1 MILPF
6 GTSCRG
12 HLATKA
18 GEPVWDL
25 ATLFPAQG
33 AWAEEEYLRLDT
45 NRLIEFTD
53 GYIEV
58 LPMPTM
64 LHQLIVDYLH
74 SLIKKYIKQGIGGL
88 TFFAPL
94 PVRFRPDLYREPDIL
109 YLGRERVAALGNA
122 KYPPGADLVVEVVS
136 EGEEARQ
143 RDYESKRAIYAEYG
157 VAEYWIVDPDQKR
170 ITVLCLDEAANAYRE
185 HGVFTLGQ
193 QATSKLLDG
202 FAVPVDQVF
211 SQTPA

>member
-6 GTSCRG
+6 GTSCLG

-33 AWAEEEYLRLDT
+33 NWTEEDYLRLDT

-58 LPMPTM
+58 LPMPTI
-64 LHQLIVDYLH
+64 LHQLIVKFIFVQIDAH
-74 SLIKKYIKQGIGGL
+74 ITAGSGGL
-88 TFFAPL
+88 LLFAPL
-94 PVRFRPDLYREPDIL
+94 PVKFGPDLYREPDII
-109 YLGRERVAALGNA
+109 YLSRERVAALGKA
-122 KYPPGADLVVEVVS
+122 KYPQGADLVVEVVS

-157 VAEYWIVDPDQKR
+157 VAEYWIVDPDQMQ
-170 ITVLCLDEAANAYRE
+170 ITVLCLDESANAYRE
-185 HGVFTLGQ
+185 HGVFKLGQ